1 MLNKLQ
7 KKWKVS
13 KGRLLLIL
21 VTFATGGSACGWLG
35 KLILS
40 NFNIEKGV
48 LWFVVYIVLITLL
61 WPVCVLAISILTGQF
76 SFFKKYLTKM
86 FNRMSGKQAKNK
98 IAENNITRVAIFAS
112 GAGSNAEK
120 IITHFKNHPKIFI
133 SLIVSNKKEAGVLS
147 IANKNQIPSLLINRT
162 DFYQADTDVAHLKKI
177 GIDFIILAGFL
188 WKMPVNFIKA
198 FPNKIINIH
207 PALLPKYGGKGM
219 YGHFVHEAVINN
231 KETESGISIHYVDE
245 IYDHGKIILQ
255 ETCSIS
261 EEDDADSL
269 AKKIQ
274 VLEHTHFAKCIEAVI
289 ENNS

>member
-21 VTFATGGSACGWLG
+21 VTFATGGSACGMLG
-35 KLILS
+35 KLILG

-48 LWFVVYIVLITLL
+48 LWFVLYIVLITLL
-61 WPVCVLAISILTGQF
+61 WPICVLAISIITGQF

-86 FNRMSGKQAKNK
+86 FNRMSGKSKKEEKK
-98 IAENNITRVAIFAS
+98 IIRVAIFAS
-112 GAGSNAEK
+112 GAGSNAE
-120 IITHFKNHPKIFI
+120 IIIEHFKEHPTIFI
-133 SLIVSNKKEAGVLS
+133 SLIVSNKKEAGVLA
-147 IANKNQIPSLLINRT
+147 IANKNQIPSLLINRA
-162 DFYQADTDVAHLKKI
+162 DFYQTDTDVDHLQKI

-188 WKMPVNFIKA
+188 WKMPLNFVKA

-219 YGHFVHEAVINN
+219 YGHYVHEAVINN
-231 KETESGISIHYVDE
+231 KEKESGISIHYVDE

-255 ETCSIS
+255 KTCSIN
-261 EEDDADSL
+261 ETDDANTL

-274 VLEHTHFAKCIEAVI
+274 VLEHAHFAKCIEEVI
-289 ENNS
+289 EKNS